1 MKKGNESCSWSP
13 GWCDEL
19 RILEFWR
26 TKFVLALTL
35 LFIFQKS
42 SYIPLFSIVKL
53 HFKIYN
59 IHLKSIHIWNAIVP
73 VWIQLHWICKSMSS
87 SPLFM
92 NSLKRE
98 ITGLMQHQDLILQD
112 SKASRRQ
119 DLLFFSISLLF
130 QSHKG
135 SAEFLSFARC
145 SRKLRQNSH
154 PTEKTD
160 KILGIRSYLVQP
172 KLSIKTFGP
181 CQKVLEIWSYPKCP
195 LVYFIHAKLF

>member
-1 MKKGNESCSWSP
+1 MYWMKKGNESCSWSP

-19 RILEFWR
+19 QILEFWR

-160 KILGIRSYLVQP
+160 KILGLNIQVFWLQEC
-172 KLSIKTFGP
+172 L
-181 CQKVLEIWSYPKCP
+181 P
-195 LVYFIHAKLF
+195 LYFFLLLI